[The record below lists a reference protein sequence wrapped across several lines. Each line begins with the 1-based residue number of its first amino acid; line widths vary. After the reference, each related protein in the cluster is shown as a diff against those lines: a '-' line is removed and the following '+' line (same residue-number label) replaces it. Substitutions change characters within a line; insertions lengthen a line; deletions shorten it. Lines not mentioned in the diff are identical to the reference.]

1 MTAMLKDYE
10 AATPQVDGLDESERF
25 AGSYVEFLAS
35 VRGLE
40 ELLKREN
47 ALLRAGQAQELDAQ
61 SDRKQELAGPLRALF
76 AKMLERPEF
85 LQGED
90 NANRDALVEHIK
102 QVQKLLSENRLLLNA
117 SKVATYRRIEAAVE
131 ARRQLAGAGQR
142 YESSG
147 VCDAGLG
154 TALRSAVMSR
164 KI

>member
-1 MTAMLKDYE
+1 
-10 AATPQVDGLDESERF
+10 
-25 AGSYVEFLAS
+25 
-35 VRGLE
+35 
-40 ELLKREN
+40 
-47 ALLRAGQAQELDAQ
+47 
-61 SDRKQELAGPLRALF
+61 
-76 AKMLERPEF
+76 MLERPEF
-85 LQGED
+85 RQGED
-90 NANRDALVEHIK
+90 NTNRNALVERIK